1 MIEKILEDINDKW
14 DEKGIRK
21 KVALITFY
29 GEQVRRIKREIIQK
43 NKKRFANLDLRC
55 GTVDRFQGME
65 SELVIVSFV
74 RNNPYRQVG
83 FARDPKRINVA
94 LSRAQDLLMIVGCH
108 KLFTEM
114 NRNES
119 MEFYKNVFRTVDLY
133 NGVRDTADVFQR
145 QS

>member
-1 MIEKILEDINDKW
+1 
-14 DEKGIRK
+14 
-21 KVALITFY
+21 
-29 GEQVRRIKREIIQK
+29 
-43 NKKRFANLDLRC
+43 
-55 GTVDRFQGME
+55 ME

-145 QS
+145 QN